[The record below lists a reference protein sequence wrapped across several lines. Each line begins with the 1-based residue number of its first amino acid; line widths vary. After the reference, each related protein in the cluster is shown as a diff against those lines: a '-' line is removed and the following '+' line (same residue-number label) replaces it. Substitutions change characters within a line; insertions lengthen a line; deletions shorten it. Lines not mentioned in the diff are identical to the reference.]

1 MKKTVLIILAVL
13 FLFSLTFYFLGVYS
27 TQSFINAQIEQLAT
41 ASREYPAEKFSFSEI
56 DILPHP
62 VQKYFHFAL
71 KEGITKPRFVRIKQ
85 TGLFKPNLETDFKPL
100 TAEHYAITTIP
111 GFIWSG
117 DISFAKVIWVK
128 GIDTYFN
135 DTGSLLIKFMSGVTI
150 SKEAGSEIAQAQLV
164 RWLFE
169 CFWYPT
175 ALLPSDRLKWSPV
188 DSTSARLNFIHND
201 IEIEAVVHFNEDG
214 SVYKLTSQRYMTTT
228 AGPKLTG
235 YTGYFS
241 NYENVNGIMIP
252 LHSEVE
258 WNLDTGDFLYG
269 KFDMEK
275 IDFDILNTFDE

>member
-13 FLFSLTFYFLGVYS
+13 FLFSFTFYFLGVYS
-27 TQSFINAQIEQLAT
+27 THSFVNSEIERLKTT
-41 ASREYPAEKFSFSEI
+41 AMEHPVENFSFSEI
-56 DILPHP
+56 DTLPQP
-62 VQKYFHFAL
+62 VQKYFRFAL

-85 TGLFKPNLETDFKPL
+85 TGLFKPNLETDFKTL
-100 TAEHYAITTIP
+100 TAEHYAITNLP

-150 SKEAGSEIAQAQLV
+150 SKETGNEIAQAQLV

-175 ALLPSDRLKWSPV
+175 ALLPSDNLKWIPV
-188 DSTSARLNFIHND
+188 DSTSAQLNFIHND

-214 SVYKLTSQRYMTTT
+214 SARKLTSQRYMTTT

-241 NYENVNGIMIP
+241 DYEEVNGIMIP
-252 LHSEVE
+252 RHGEVE
-258 WNLDTGDFLYG
+258 WKLDTGDFLYG

-275 IDFDILNTFDE
+275 IEFDVFERFSD

>member
-1 MKKTVLIILAVL
+1 MKKMVLIILAVL

-27 TQSFINAQIEQLAT
+27 TNRFVNSEIKRLALTAKEQ
-41 ASREYPAEKFSFSEI
+41 PVVNFSFSEI
-56 DILPHP
+56 DTLPQP
-62 VQKYFHFAL
+62 VQKYFRFAL

-85 TGLFKPNLETDFKPL
+85 TGLFKPNLETDFKQL
-100 TAEHYAITTIP
+100 TAEHYAITNVP
-111 GFIWSG
+111 GFFWSG

-128 GIDTYFN
+128 GIDSYFN

-150 SKEAGSEIAQAQLV
+150 SKETGNEIAQAQLV

-169 CFWYPT
+169 GFWYPT
-175 ALLPSDRLKWSPV
+175 ALLPSDKLKWSPI
-188 DSTSARLNFIHND
+188 DSVSAKLFFIHNK

-214 SVYKLTSQRYMTTT
+214 SAKKLTSQRYMTTT

-241 NYENVNGIMIP
+241 DYEEVNGIMIP
-252 LHSEVE
+252 LHGEVE

-269 KFDMEK
+269 KFDMDK
-275 IDFDILNTFDE
+275 IEFDNFAMYE